1 MLKINKLNAKI
12 DNKEILKGLSLNIN
26 PGEVHA
32 IMGPNGSGK
41 STLSN
46 ILSGKKGYEVSGEV
60 LFENKNL
67 FDLETEERAHKGIF
81 LAFQY
86 PLEIPGVNTNIF
98 LKTSLNA
105 VRKARGE
112 KELDAIEFLKL
123 VKEKAKEL
131 RFDEEKLNRQLNV
144 GFSGGEKKKNEIL
157 QMSLLA
163 PKLSILDETDSGLDI
178 DALKIVADGVNTL
191 RDKKN
196 SFLIITHYQRLL
208 DYIKPDFVHVLK
220 DGKIIKSGRAELALE
235 LEKKDMKVF
244 NLMKEQLQTDFDN
257 IMKTSS
263 FTKRDIELRQNFL
276 NKFIKTGFPNK
287 RQENWKFS
295 DLNQIIKKNIGD
307 LSFYNDYS
315 LSNKIDTSEFI
326 DGLEHNKIVFINGR
340 IEKIDFDY
348 EKKDKIEI
356 IDELEIDNKLN
367 NINSLIDLNKAFTN
381 KSYKILVK
389 KDYRPVKPLIIY
401 HITNNKI
408 NSKNINLNLDFQLEE
423 NSSLRIIDFFN
434 DNSEKNFLNIFYNF
448 DLKQDAILKNY
459 KIDKIKNENMKYS
472 FNNIEQAANSVSE
485 TFILSSGSQFFK
497 NEINCN
503 LKGKYS
509 SAFINGIFSLS
520 DDRHHEVRTTINH
533 LTENTKSYQLI
544 KSVLDDSSK
553 AVYQGK
559 IFVNSEAQ
567 KTDGYQLS
575 KAILLNEAS
584 EFNAKPEL
592 EIYADDV
599 KCSHGSASGS
609 LNEDS
614 IFYLRSRGLN
624 YQQSREL
631 LINGFLLD
639 VIEKI
644 TDSEIKNLIK
654 NMIGLKE

>member
-1 MLKINKLNAKI
+1 MKI
-12 DNKEILKGLSLNIN
+12 
-26 PGEVHA
+26 
-32 IMGPNGSGK
+32 
-41 STLSN
+41 
-46 ILSGKKGYEVSGEV
+46 
-60 LFENKNL
+60 
-67 FDLETEERAHKGIF
+67 
-81 LAFQY
+81 
-86 PLEIPGVNTNIF
+86 
-98 LKTSLNA
+98 
-105 VRKARGE
+105 
-112 KELDAIEFLKL
+112 
-123 VKEKAKEL
+123 
-131 RFDEEKLNRQLNV
+131 
-144 GFSGGEKKKNEIL
+144 
-157 QMSLLA
+157 
-163 PKLSILDETDSGLDI
+163 
-178 DALKIVADGVNTL
+178 
-191 RDKKN
+191 
-196 SFLIITHYQRLL
+196 
-208 DYIKPDFVHVLK
+208 
-220 DGKIIKSGRAELALE
+220 
-235 LEKKDMKVF
+235 F
-244 NLMKEQLQTDFDN
+244 NLMKEQLQIDFDN
-257 IMKTSS
+257 IVKTSS
-263 FTKRDIELRQNFL
+263 FTKRDIELKQNSL
-276 NKFIKTGFPNK
+276 NEFIKTGFPNR

-315 LSNKIDTSEFI
+315 FSNKIDTSVFV

-340 IEKIDFDY
+340 IEKIDFNY

-356 IDELEIDNKLN
+356 IDELEIDNRLN
-367 NINSLIDLNKAFTN
+367 NFNSLIDLNKAFTN

-389 KDYRPVKPLIIY
+389 KDYSLIKPLIIY

-408 NSKNINLNLDFQLEE
+408 KSKNINLNLDFQLEE
-423 NSSLRIIDFFN
+423 NSSLRLIDLFN

-448 DLKQDAILKNY
+448 ELKQDAILKNY
-459 KIDKIKNENMKYS
+459 KIDKIENKNMKYS

-485 TFILSSGSQFFK
+485 TFILSSGSHFFK

-509 SAFINGIFSLS
+509 SAFINGIFLLS

-599 KCSHGSASGS
+599 KCSHGSTSGS

-614 IFYLRSRGLN
+614 IFYLMSRGLN
-624 YQQSREL
+624 YQQSKEL
-631 LINGFLLD
+631 LINGYLLD
-639 VIEKI
+639 VIDKI

-654 NMIGLKE
+654 NMIGFKE